1 MRESSGAEL
10 RVHPAHLPDEDD
22 HEMKAA
28 ASYLRAGVVENA
40 DSPED
45 RFGLEWHRSYGP
57 LWRMD
62 LICLGLVV
70 LLLGAMQP
78 LSDADLPMH
87 LATGEWIVQHG
98 AVPFTEPFAWTRMG
112 APYFA
117 YSWAPEVSYYLAMRW
132 LGPVGLHLLQ
142 GVVLLASAAAML
154 FLAREAK
161 WKPWIALG
169 MAALNVAA
177 AVLVVPA
184 LRPQLMLFVLVPLA
198 WAFAYRVLSAQ
209 RIVWA
214 ALGLLLVSAAAANSH
229 LFFVL
234 TAAPIALV
242 VARPPAEHRRT
253 WAICGAIV
261 LGWFLS
267 PYGLSWPEVFRLN
280 FGYNALL
287 VAPSPI
293 LEFRPGF
300 RATTAFVLA
309 LPLSLVPWVVSRGMD
324 ARRERVVFGAL
335 WLAGLVAFAYAGR
348 LLLCWWLITLPLSAN
363 ALAQLGRG
371 VPVAAPRRRVRV
383 ATYAVAGLLLA
394 TLVTTMPAQWRD
406 EGNIA
411 SRSLPG
417 VASTSTEPLLAWL
430 QCNTRPDAAGRIY
443 TWFNFG
449 SYFVWRLPGFSVSI
463 DGRTIFPDSVA
474 EAEMLVSNHLRHR
487 ENRVW
492 PSADLAILPLWF
504 GVASALDSAS
514 GWTRVA
520 SLRRPENPADS
531 VGLWAKRAW
540 WERASQR
547 EVSAPPVL
555 LTGEASDSVGTS
567 CSSEPYRRS
576 GGSRS

>member
-1 MRESSGAEL
+1 MRESSGTDL
-10 RVHPAHLPDEDD
+10 RVRPTHPLDDGEREVQTAAIHVPDGTVED
-22 HEMKAA
+22 
-28 ASYLRAGVVENA
+28 A
-40 DSPED
+40 DSAED
-45 RFGLEWHRSYGP
+45 GFAVEWRRSYGP
-57 LWRMD
+57 SWRLD

-70 LLLGAMQP
+70 LLLGAAQP

-117 YSWAPEVSYYLAMRW
+117 YSWAPEVSYYLIMRW
-132 LGPVGLHLLQ
+132 IGPVGLHLLQ

-169 MAALNVAA
+169 MAALNIAA
-177 AVLVVPA
+177 AMLVVPA
-184 LRPQLMLFVLVPLA
+184 LRPQLMLFVVVPLS
-198 WAFAYRVLSAQ
+198 WAFAYRVLAAP
-209 RIVWA
+209 RIAWA
-214 ALGLLLVSAAAANSH
+214 ALGLLLASAAAANSH

-242 VARPPAEHRRT
+242 VARPPADHRRT
-253 WAICGAIV
+253 WAVCGAIV

-267 PYGLSWPEVFRLN
+267 PYWSSWPDVFRLN

-287 VAPSPI
+287 VAPSPV

-309 LPLSLVPWVVSRGMD
+309 LPLSLIPWVVSRGMYE
-324 ARRERVVFGAL
+324 RRERVVYGAL

-348 LLLCWWLITLPLSAN
+348 LLLCWWLITLPLSAK
-363 ALAQLGRG
+363 ALAELGRG
-371 VPVAAPRRRVRV
+371 ASVAAPRRRVRI
-383 ATYAVAGLLLA
+383 ATYAVAGTLLVTLA
-394 TLVTTMPAQWRD
+394 TTMPAQWRD
-406 EGNIA
+406 EGDID

-417 VASTSTEPLLAWL
+417 VASASTEPLLTWL
-430 QCNTRPDAAGRIY
+430 RCNTRPDASGRIY
-443 TWFNFG
+443 TWFNYG
-449 SYFVWRLPGFSVSI
+449 SYFVWRLPGYSASI

-474 EAEMLVSNHLRHR
+474 KGEVLISSHLRHR
-487 ENRVW
+487 EDSVW

-504 GVASALDSAS
+504 RVASELDSAR
-514 GWTRVA
+514 GWMRVA

-540 WERASQR
+540 WERARQGD
-547 EVSAPPVL
+547 VSGAPVL
-555 LTGEASDSVGTS
+555 LTGAASDLSGTG
-567 CSSEPYRRS
+567 CSSEPRQ
-576 GGSRS
+576 